1 VLQLNEEMFI
11 LSANL
16 NGIILE
22 KAEMEE
28 NFSVFYSKVFERME
42 ELEDSEQD
50 FLRLLGEVGG

>member
-1 VLQLNEEMFI
+1 VLELNEEMLI

-28 NFSVFYSKVFERME
+28 NFSLFYSKIFEKME
-42 ELEDSEQD
+42 ELEDLEQD
-50 FLRLLGEVGG
+50 LLYLLGEVGS

>member
-1 VLQLNEEMFI
+1 MQLNEEMFI

>member
-1 VLQLNEEMFI
+1 MFI

>member
-1 VLQLNEEMFI
+1 MLELNEEMLI

-28 NFSVFYSKVFERME
+28 NFSLFYSKIFEKME
-42 ELEDSEQD
+42 ELEDLEQD
-50 FLRLLGEVGG
+50 LLYLLGEVGS

>member
-1 VLQLNEEMFI
+1 VLELNEEMLI

-28 NFSVFYSKVFERME
+28 NFSLFYSKIFEKME
-42 ELEDSEQD
+42 ELEDLQQD
-50 FLRLLGEVGG
+50 LLYLLGEVGS

>member
-1 VLQLNEEMFI
+1 VLELNEEMLI

-28 NFSVFYSKVFERME
+28 NFSLFYSKIFEKME

-50 FLRLLGEVGG
+50 LLYLLGEVGS

>member
-1 VLQLNEEMFI
+1 MLELNEEMLI

-28 NFSVFYSKVFERME
+28 NFSLFYSKIFEKME

-50 FLRLLGEVGG
+50 LLYLLGEVGS

>member
-1 VLQLNEEMFI
+1 MLQLNEEMFI

>member
-1 VLQLNEEMFI
+1 LQLNEEMFI